1 LQRGLEGGARGVVGG
16 ETCGHGGDYGV
27 RERAVHA
34 AVTFVV
40 DDEIVAVAAGAAEG
54 YVGGGGRLGEDVGGE
69 EEGGEE
75 KSGGFHFEGLV
86 GFVKSWVE
94 EIGLR

>member
-1 LQRGLEGGARGVVGG
+1 
-16 ETCGHGGDYGV
+16 
-27 RERAVHA
+27 
-34 AVTFVV
+34 
-40 DDEIVAVAAGAAEG
+40 
-54 YVGGGGRLGEDVGGE
+54 LGEDVGGE